1 MNGRSSDGLERRWA
15 SFFASLNGR
24 SSDGPERR
32 WASFLA
38 SLNGRSSDGPERRWA
53 SFLASLPQCAVWL
66 VSMLAY
72 VLVSILRMFV
82 LLPCRAGVSPMS
94 VHVDFSFPCRNC
106 FPKESG
112 VFWST

>member
-1 MNGRSSDGLERRWA
+1 MLNLTSEFLDAQSVGVQMVLKEGGASFLVCRCAIALNGQSSDGLERRWA
-15 SFFASLNGR
+15 T
-24 SSDGPERR
+24 
-32 WASFLA
+32 FLA
-38 SLNGRSSDGPERRWA
+38 SLSR
-53 SFLASLPQCAVWL
+53 CAVWL

>member
-1 MNGRSSDGLERRWA
+1 MCRCAITLNGRSSDGL
-15 SFFASLNGR
+15 
-24 SSDGPERR
+24 ERR

-53 SFLASLPQCAVWL
+53 SFLASLSGRCAVWL
-66 VSMLAY
+66 VSMLAH

-82 LLPCRAGVSPMS
+82 LLPCRAGVSPMY
-94 VHVDFSFPCRNC
+94 VHVDFSFPCRKC
-106 FPKESG
+106 FSG